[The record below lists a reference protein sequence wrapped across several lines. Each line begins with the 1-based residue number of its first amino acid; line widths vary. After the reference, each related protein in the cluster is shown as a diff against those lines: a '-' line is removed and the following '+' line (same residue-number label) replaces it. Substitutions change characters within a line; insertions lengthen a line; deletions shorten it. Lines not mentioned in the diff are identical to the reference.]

1 MSSHPT
7 GGMYCS
13 ILPSKSFGYPIQKT
27 LFSLCCLHFNYELQ
41 NGHFP
46 GSLVLII
53 MFEIDTISTKMTRPI
68 ILFLYHSLSF
78 SSSYQL
84 IGGIYFY
91 YIIFIHV
98 KWRSSSFQIERL
110 HPKTKIIR
118 RMMSPFLLNLLFLT

>member
-1 MSSHPT
+1 MWQKRKIITDICLSHPT

-27 LFSLCCLHFNYELQ
+27 LFSLCCLHCNYELQ

-53 MFEIDTISTKMTRPI
+53 MFGIDTISTKKTFCFFI
-68 ILFLYHSLSF
+68 IELN
-78 SSSYQL
+78 
-84 IGGIYFY
+84 GGIYFY

-110 HPKTKIIR
+110 HPKTKIILR
-118 RMMSPFLLNLLFLT
+118 IMSPFLLNLLFLT